1 MAFAHFTRRG
11 ALTALAAAGMAAVG
25 FSTNAA
31 AEPKRIAAVVQSLDT
46 EYNVL
51 WANAANAH
59 PALKDGTATLTIFDG
74 RMDALNQSNQF
85 DTAITEKY
93 DAIIFIPVDIDA
105 GVDPVRRAKEAGVT
119 IIGSNTLVNDTSLYD
134 SYISSNDVEAGK
146 ILAESVIQKMG
157 GKGNVVVIEGMIG
170 QSAQVQRLQG
180 IEETLKKYPDVK
192 VLDQKTANWS
202 RAEALTLMENWLNAY
217 SGQINGVI
225 GQNDEMAI
233 GALEAIKAAGL
244 DPATVPVAGVDGVT
258 DALLAAKRGEMM
270 STLQDADAQAQGA
283 IDLALVRAVGESYK
297 PRAAVWAVN
306 GGQLAWDGGMNQH
319 YSVPWVPVTAEN
331 VDALLAMRKT
341 Q

>member
-192 VLDQKTANWS
+192 VLDQKTATWS

-217 SGQINGVI
+217 PGQINGVI
-225 GQNDEMAI
+225 AQNDEMAI

-297 PRAAVWAVN
+297 PRAAVWDVN